1 MRRLYPKG
9 FRSADDL
16 AIIRRILSPR
26 RIIVPL
32 LVVLALARLPGTGW
46 LIRSHFHVLTDH
58 TLPVH
63 GSGLSE
69 SSDPSF
75 DYLTAGGG
83 KSFLTTPALAKLVQ
97 NCPDDYQVQV
107 GAALLQPGAG
117 EGPVNIQVKVIRD
130 LESRFS
136 GRPALRAHE
145 IAAIVGQ
152 CTIPKLEEDWLLSGD
167 APPSA
172 KAGPAGVDMAGL
184 GRAAARGEEM
194 DADNAFFPMI
204 TAYCLFAEHRDR
216 EAMDAVLRAGQKNR
230 WDSYFQDSA
239 RAAVGLTPRLEGRV
253 PSARRFAIFEI
264 STEAQEPLVG
274 LIRTVS
280 RAAVWNAIL
289 NEQHGGRDAEL
300 RYRAAIMGVGSRMR
314 VQSPSLIENLV
325 GVSLVRVCLVRPG
338 GAPTEPRRPK
348 VDTEIA
354 LQQRLDRYCDYLQ
367 RTGHASD
374 VLWVR
379 TEMNRGAV
387 VHEITNCALKTT
399 SWLKPFIA
407 SLVTWILSFSLF
419 VCFVSTA
426 AGMILGSLIPKSWRL
441 KRRRAPLRAR
451 QLRGIRFIFGF
462 FVLLIYLY
470 PILVLYAAHVD
481 TQASQAF
488 DRMLTYEGSYVAA
501 SVHREWPGPPDASAG
516 RQP

>member
-1 MRRLYPKG
+1 
-9 FRSADDL
+9 
-16 AIIRRILSPR
+16 
-26 RIIVPL
+26 
-32 LVVLALARLPGTGW
+32 
-46 LIRSHFHVLTDH
+46 
-58 TLPVH
+58 
-63 GSGLSE
+63 
-69 SSDPSF
+69 
-75 DYLTAGGG
+75 
-83 KSFLTTPALAKLVQ
+83 
-97 NCPDDYQVQV
+97 
-107 GAALLQPGAG
+107 
-117 EGPVNIQVKVIRD
+117 
-130 LESRFS
+130 
-136 GRPALRAHE
+136 
-145 IAAIVGQ
+145 
-152 CTIPKLEEDWLLSGD
+152 
-167 APPSA
+167 
-172 KAGPAGVDMAGL
+172 
-184 GRAAARGEEM
+184 
-194 DADNAFFPMI
+194 
-204 TAYCLFAEHRDR
+204 
-216 EAMDAVLRAGQKNR
+216 
-230 WDSYFQDSA
+230 
-239 RAAVGLTPRLEGRV
+239 
-253 PSARRFAIFEI
+253 
-264 STEAQEPLVG
+264 
-274 LIRTVS
+274 
-280 RAAVWNAIL
+280 
-289 NEQHGGRDAEL
+289 
-300 RYRAAIMGVGSRMR
+300 
-314 VQSPSLIENLV
+314 
-325 GVSLVRVCLVRPG
+325 
-338 GAPTEPRRPK
+338 